1 MDPKRVAVVLGASRG
16 IGAFTAQALARA
28 GCIVV
33 LAGRTVGGGDSGAPR
48 AVSFNDPASSLA
60 SVCAAI
66 NAEIGGPV
74 ASAVACDVC
83 VDADIDALVAHAMA
97 VHGRI
102 DFAVYNSGAIFW
114 GKVSETTSKR
124 VNAVG
129 LYKFVD
135 AVLPIFQRANAGR
148 FVVVSPP
155 IYSRFFRG
163 KTAYAMGKVAMT
175 VLTHGLA
182 MDLAEIPN
190 CGVAITSLW
199 PATAVQSAVTE
210 VKSVPEKFL
219 RHASIFADAVVGI
232 CNGTRKV
239 RSNLFPVN
247 TEKISSLFRGLFFSE
262 PAKKVNG
269 LALIDE
275 DYLREFRG
283 VTDFS
288 KYRLHPDVEPPRM
301 MPKRFPSL
309 TVDEQDDRGFTVG
322 LNSKA
327 AKL

>member
-1 MDPKRVAVVLGASRG
+1 
-16 IGAFTAQALARA
+16 
-28 GCIVV
+28 
-33 LAGRTVGGGDSGAPR
+33 
-48 AVSFNDPASSLA
+48 
-60 SVCAAI
+60 
-66 NAEIGGPV
+66 
-74 ASAVACDVC
+74 
-83 VDADIDALVAHAMA
+83 MA

-114 GKVSETTSKR
+114 GKVSETTSKRFQLMNR

-232 CNGTRKV
+232 CN
-239 RSNLFPVN
+239 
-247 TEKISSLFRGLFFSE
+247 E

>member
-33 LAGRTVGGGDSGAPR
+33 LAGRTVGGGGAPR

-60 SVCAAI
+60 TVCAAI

-114 GKVSETTSKR
+114 GKVSETTSKRFQLMNR

-232 CNGTRKV
+232 CN
-239 RSNLFPVN
+239 
-247 TEKISSLFRGLFFSE
+247 E

-309 TVDEQDDRGFTVG
+309 TVDEQDDRGFAVG